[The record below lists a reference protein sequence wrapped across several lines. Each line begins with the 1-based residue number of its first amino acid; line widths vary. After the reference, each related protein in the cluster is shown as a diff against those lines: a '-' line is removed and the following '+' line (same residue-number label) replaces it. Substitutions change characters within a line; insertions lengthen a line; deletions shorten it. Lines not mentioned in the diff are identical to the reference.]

1 MNEFTVVICTYKR
14 HAIIGKCLINI
25 LKNSILPKK
34 IIIVD
39 QNHNSLS
46 VQKIKKIFN
55 NYNYKNFIILK
66 NIINK
71 GLTKSKN
78 ISLKHCSTK
87 YIFFIDDDIFL
98 ENYYFYKCLD
108 LISKK
113 KALGVCGIISNYQ
126 NNLIK
131 NFIYYLFNINIFRD
145 NRYYYINHMKLKKY
159 KSYSKVFQLSGGMTC
174 FDKKIFKKILFDEK
188 YLTHNY
194 EDVEFNLRIKKN
206 FYKSNLFIHLNAKAV
221 DGLEKSVK
229 ENLFSRIYFMRLLYL
244 RNKKTKFLIYFNL
257 SLFGILISNFYN
269 LRFCD
274 YKKIIISLK
283 TAKKKYLNDNTQ
295 P

>member
-1 MNEFTVVICTYKR
+1 MNEFTVVICTYNR
-14 HAIIGKCLINI
+14 HKIIDKCLMKI
-25 LKNSILPKK
+25 LQNSILPKK
-34 IIIVD
+34 IIVVD
-39 QNHNSLS
+39 QNNNSLTT
-46 VQKIKKIFN
+46 QKIKKIFN

-66 NIINK
+66 NILQR

-78 ISLKHCSTK
+78 ISLKYCNTK

-98 ENYYFYKCLD
+98 EKYYFYKNLD
-108 LISKK
+108 LIFKK
-113 KALGVCGIISNYQ
+113 KALGVCGIISNYK
-126 NNLIK
+126 NNWIK
-131 NFIYYLFNINIFRD
+131 NFIYYLFNFNIFRD
-145 NRYYYINHMKLKKY
+145 NRYYFINHLNLKKINY
-159 KSYSKVFQLSGGMTC
+159 YSKIFQLPGGITC
-174 FDKKIFKKILFDEK
+174 FDTKIFQKILFDEK

-206 FYKSNLFIHLNAKAV
+206 FDQPNLYIHLNARAV

-244 RNKKTKFLIYFNL
+244 RNKKLKLLIYFNL

-269 LRFCD
+269 LRFRD

-283 TAKKKYLNDNTQ
+283 TANKKYLNDTQ

>member
-78 ISLKHCSTK
+78 ISLNHCSTK

-113 KALGVCGIISNYQ
+113 KALGVCGIISNFQ

-131 NFIYYLFNINIFRD
+131 NFIYYLFNFNIFRD
-145 NRYYYINHMKLKKY
+145 NRYYFINHMKLKKY
-159 KSYSKVFQLSGGMTC
+159 KSYSKVFQLPGGITC
-174 FDKKIFKKILFDEK
+174 FDKKIFNKISFDEK

-194 EDVEFNLRIKKN
+194 EDVEFNLRLRKN
-206 FYKSNLFIHLNAKAV
+206 FNQSNLFIHLNAKAT
-221 DGLEKSVK
+221 DGLEKNAK
-229 ENLFSRIYFMRLLYL
+229 ENLFLRVYFMRLLYL
-244 RNKKTKFLIYFNL
+244 RNKKFIFFILFNL
-257 SLFGILISNFYN
+257 SFLGLLISNFFN
-269 LRFCD
+269 LGFND
-274 YKKIIISLK
+274 YKKIGKSLESANK
-283 TAKKKYLNDNTQ
+283 RC
-295 P
+295 